1 MVDYIFSSYLFN
13 CPGFVY
19 KPTRRLDERRTK
31 SKIKNKMSLLKVKN
45 LNISYPTRKETIVA
59 SKDVEFT
66 LERGEIL
73 GIVGESGSGKSTIA
87 NAIIN
92 LIDPPGEITGG
103 SIKIDKIELRDNE
116 EVIQKIRGKKIGFVF
131 QDPQTSLNP
140 LFKIKDQLIETIQTH
155 LDLDYQEALNRS
167 IQLLEEVGIDNAEKR
182 IEDYPHQFSG
192 GMRQRVVIALAIS
205 CEPDLIIADE
215 PTTALDVSIQYQIL
229 ELLKDLTQKRNLGVI
244 IITHDMGVIAET
256 TNKVIVMRYGV
267 IVEQGDT
274 KELLTNPKSTEARS
288 LVISVPPTNKKI
300 DRFKLISPD
309 GKEITSDSKNLTKKI
324 IKTWGVRE
332 NTNQKLLEL
341 KDVTKIFDD
350 NSMASKFSFGP
361 KKQIVDKVVKAVD
374 TVSFELFE
382 GETLGLVGESG
393 SGKSTIAKIITGL
406 VRPTSGE
413 IFYNNISLY
422 NSKRKYQIDKSRG
435 QIQMIF
441 QDPYSSLNP
450 RFKVRDIISEP
461 IKLFQKNINRNELIQ
476 NTHDLIDIVGMTRQS
491 LDRYPHEFSGG
502 QRQRISIARALAT
515 RPRLLVCD
523 EPTSALD
530 VSIQAQ
536 ILNLLK
542 DIQDELH
549 LTMLFISH
557 DLPVIRQMCNRIV
570 VLKNGGVCE
579 TKETE
584 DLFNNPEHP
593 YTQELIRLM
602 PKIESIV

>member
-1 MVDYIFSSYLFN
+1 
-13 CPGFVY
+13 
-19 KPTRRLDERRTK
+19 
-31 SKIKNKMSLLKVKN
+31 MSFLEVKN

-87 NAIIN
+87 NAIID
-92 LIDPPGEITGG
+92 LIDPPGEITSG
-103 SIKIDKIELRDNE
+103 SIKIDNDELRGNE
-116 EVIQKIRGKKIGFVF
+116 ELIQEIRGKKIGFVF

-155 LDLDYQEALNRS
+155 LNLDYKDALKKS

-215 PTTALDVSIQYQIL
+215 PTTALDVSIQHQIL
-229 ELLKDLTQKRNLGVI
+229 ELLKDLTKKRNLGVI

-256 TNKVIVMRYGV
+256 TDKVIVMRHGL

-274 KELLTNPKSTEARS
+274 KELLTNPKSNEARS

-309 GKEITSDSKNLTKKI
+309 GKEITSDSKNLTKNI

-332 NTNQKLLEL
+332 NKNQKLL
-341 KDVTKIFDD
+341 DVISITKIFDD
-350 NSMASKFSFGP
+350 QSLVSNFSFGS
-361 KKQIVDKVVKAVD
+361 KNESTEKVVKAVD
-374 TVSFELFE
+374 NVSFELFE

-406 VRPTSGE
+406 VRPTTGE
-413 IFYNNISLY
+413 IFYNNLSLY

-435 QIQMIF
+435 QVQMIF

-461 IKLFQKNINRNELIQ
+461 IRLFQKNINTSELTQ
-476 NTHDLIDIVGMTRQS
+476 NLYDLIDIVGMSRQS

-515 RPRLLVCD
+515 RPRLLICD

-536 ILNLLK
+536 VLNLLK

-549 LTMLFISH
+549 LAMLFISH

-570 VLKNGGVCE
+570 VLKDGVVCE
-579 TKETE
+579 TKESE
-584 DLFNNPEHP
+584 ELFNNPEHP

>member
-1 MVDYIFSSYLFN
+1 
-13 CPGFVY
+13 
-19 KPTRRLDERRTK
+19 
-31 SKIKNKMSLLKVKN
+31 MSFLEVKN

-92 LIDPPGEITGG
+92 LIDPPGEITSG
-103 SIKIDKIELRDNE
+103 SIKMDNNELRDNE
-116 EVIQKIRGKKIGFVF
+116 ELIQKIRGKKIGFVF

-140 LFKIKDQLIETIQTH
+140 LFRIKDQLIETIQTH
-155 LDLDYQEALNRS
+155 LNLNYQDALKKS

-215 PTTALDVSIQYQIL
+215 PTTALDVSIQHQIL
-229 ELLKDLTQKRNLGVI
+229 ELLKDLTKKRNLGVI

-256 TNKVIVMRYGV
+256 TDKVIVMRHGV
-267 IVEQGDT
+267 IVEQGAT
-274 KELLTNPKSTEARS
+274 KELLTNPKSNEARS

-300 DRFKLISPD
+300 DRFRLISPD

-332 NTNQKLLEL
+332 KN
-341 KDVTKIFDD
+341 KDKKVLQLTGVTKIFDD
-350 NSMASKFSFGP
+350 KSLISNFSFGS
-361 KKQIVDKVVKAVD
+361 KNESTNKLEKAVD
-374 TVSFELFE
+374 NVSFELFE

-406 VRPTSGE
+406 VGPSNGE
-413 IFYNNISLY
+413 IFYNDISLY

-461 IKLFQKNINRNELIQ
+461 IKLFQKNIKKNELTQ
-476 NTHDLIDIVGMTRQS
+476 NIYDLIDIVGMTRQS

-515 RPRLLVCD
+515 RPSLLICD

-536 ILNLLK
+536 VLNLLK

-570 VLKNGGVCE
+570 VLKNGSICE
-579 TKETE
+579 TKESE
-584 DLFNNPEHP
+584 ELFNNPTHP
-593 YTQELIRLM
+593 YTKELIRLM
-602 PKIESIV
+602 PKIESII

>member
-1 MVDYIFSSYLFN
+1 M
-13 CPGFVY
+13 
-19 KPTRRLDERRTK
+19 DERRLK
-31 SKIKNKMSLLKVKN
+31 SKIKNKMSFLEVKN

-92 LIDPPGEITGG
+92 LIDPPGEITSG
-103 SIKIDKIELRDNE
+103 SIKIDNYELRDNE
-116 EVIQKIRGKKIGFVF
+116 ELIQKIRGKKIGFVF

-155 LDLDYQEALNRS
+155 LNLNYQDALKKS

-215 PTTALDVSIQYQIL
+215 PTTALDVSIQHQIL
-229 ELLKDLTQKRNLGVI
+229 ELLKDLTKKRNLGVI

-256 TNKVIVMRYGV
+256 TDKVIVMRHGL

-274 KELLTNPKSTEARS
+274 KELLTNPKSNEARS

-300 DRFKLISPD
+300 DRFRLISPD

-332 NTNQKLLEL
+332 KN
-341 KDVTKIFDD
+341 KDKKVLQLIGVTKIFDD
-350 NSMASKFSFGP
+350 KSLINNFSFGS
-361 KKQIVDKVVKAVD
+361 KNASTNKVEKAVD
-374 TVSFELFE
+374 NVSFELFE

-406 VRPTSGE
+406 VRPSNGE
-413 IFYNNISLY
+413 IFYNDISLY
-422 NSKRKYQIDKSRG
+422 NLKRKYQIDKSRG

-461 IKLFQKNINRNELIQ
+461 IKLFQKNINKNELTQ
-476 NTHDLIDIVGMTRQS
+476 NLYDLIDIVGMSRQS

-515 RPRLLVCD
+515 RPSLLICD

-536 ILNLLK
+536 VLNLLK

-570 VLKNGGVCE
+570 VLKNGSICE
-579 TKETE
+579 TKESE
-584 DLFNNPEHP
+584 ELFNNPEHQ
-593 YTQELIRLM
+593 YTKELIRLM
-602 PKIESIV
+602 PKIESII

>member
-1 MVDYIFSSYLFN
+1 
-13 CPGFVY
+13 
-19 KPTRRLDERRTK
+19 
-31 SKIKNKMSLLKVKN
+31 MSLLEVKN

-59 SKDVEFT
+59 SKNVEFT
-66 LERGEIL
+66 LQRGEIL

-92 LIDPPGEITGG
+92 LIDPPGEITNG
-103 SIKIDKIELRDNE
+103 SIKIDNNELRDNE
-116 EVIQKIRGKKIGFVF
+116 ELIQSIRGKKIGFVF

-155 LDLDYQEALNRS
+155 LNLSYQDALKKS
-167 IQLLEEVGIDNAEKR
+167 IQLLKEVGIDNAEKR

-229 ELLKDLTQKRNLGVI
+229 ELLKDLTKKRNLGVI

-256 TNKVIVMRYGV
+256 TNKVIVMRHGL

-274 KELLTNPKSTEARS
+274 KELLTNPKSSEAKS

-300 DRFKLISPD
+300 DRFILISPD
-309 GKEITSDSKNLTKKI
+309 GKEITSDSKNLTKNI
-324 IKTWGVRE
+324 IKTWGIRE
-332 NTNQKLLEL
+332 NKNEKLLKL
-341 KDVTKIFDD
+341 TDVTKIFDD
-350 NSMASKFSFGP
+350 NSLVKNISFGL
-361 KKQIVDKVVKAVD
+361 QDDSTDKVVKAVD
-374 TVSFELFE
+374 NVSFELFE

-406 VRPTSGE
+406 IRPTNGE
-413 IFYNNISLY
+413 IFYNNVSLY
-422 NSKRKYQIDKSRG
+422 NSKNKYQIDKSRG

-450 RFKVRDIISEP
+450 RFKVKDIISEP
-461 IKLFQKNINRNELIQ
+461 IRFFQKNISYTEFTQ
-476 NTHDLIDIVGMTRQS
+476 NVYDLIDIVGMTRQS

-502 QRQRISIARALAT
+502 QRQRISIARSLAT
-515 RPRLLVCD
+515 RPRLLICD

-557 DLPVIRQMCNRIV
+557 DLPVIRQMSNRIV
-570 VLKNGGVCE
+570 VLKNGSVCE
-579 TKETE
+579 TKDTE
-584 DLFNNPEHP
+584 ELFNNPEHP

-602 PKIESIV
+602 PKIESII

>member
-1 MVDYIFSSYLFN
+1 
-13 CPGFVY
+13 
-19 KPTRRLDERRTK
+19 
-31 SKIKNKMSLLKVKN
+31 MSLLEIKN
-45 LNISYPTRKETIVA
+45 LNISYKTRKETIVA
-59 SKDVEFT
+59 SSNVNFT

-92 LIDPPGEITGG
+92 LIDPPGQITSGI
-103 SIKIDKIELRDNE
+103 IKIDNNELQNKE
-116 EVIQKIRGKKIGFVF
+116 EIIQQIRGKKIGFVF

-155 LDLDYQEALNRS
+155 LNLSQDEALKKS
-167 IQLLEEVGIDNAEKR
+167 INLLEEVGIENATKR

-229 ELLKDLTQKRNLGVI
+229 ELLKELTKKRNLGVI

-256 TNKVIVMRYGV
+256 TNKVIVMRHGL
-267 IVEQGDT
+267 IVEQGNT
-274 KELLTNPKSTEARS
+274 KDLLTNPKSSEARS

-300 DRFKLISPD
+300 ERFKLISPD
-309 GKEITSDSKNLTKKI
+309 GSEITSSSANLTKNI
-324 IKTWGVRE
+324 IKTWGVRK

-341 KDVTKIFDD
+341 KEITKIFDD
-350 NSMASKFSFGP
+350 QSISYR
-361 KKQIVDKVVKAVD
+361 KKIDENAVKAVNN
-374 TVSFELFE
+374 VSFKLFE

-406 VRPTSGE
+406 VRPSFGE
-413 IFYNNISLY
+413 LEYNGLSLY
-422 NSKRKYQIDKSRG
+422 NSRRKYQIDKSRG

-450 RFKVRDIISEP
+450 RFKVRDIIAEP
-461 IKLFQKNINRNELIQ
+461 IKFFQKSITRNDLEQ
-476 NTHDLIDIVGMTRQS
+476 NVNDLIDIVGMTRKS

-515 RPRLLVCD
+515 RPRLLICD

-557 DLPVIRQMCNRIV
+557 DLPVIRQMCNRII
-570 VLKNGGVCE
+570 VLKNGIVCE
-579 TKETE
+579 SNDTETLFNDPLHDYTKE
-584 DLFNNPEHP
+584 
-593 YTQELIRLM
+593 LIKLM
-602 PKIESIV
+602 PKIESII